1 MDDFYLIRKFAICFF
16 SALLDATYPD
26 PTCDE
31 AILVLE
37 EKFTFF
43 YHLIMKAGSN
53 HLLL

>member
-16 SALLDATYPD
+16 STLLDATYPD

-43 YHLIMKAGSN
+43 II
-53 HLLL
+53 